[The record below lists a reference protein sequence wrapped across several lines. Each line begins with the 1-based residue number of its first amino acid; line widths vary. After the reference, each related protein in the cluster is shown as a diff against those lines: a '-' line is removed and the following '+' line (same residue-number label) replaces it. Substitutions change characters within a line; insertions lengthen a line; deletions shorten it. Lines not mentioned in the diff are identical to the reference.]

1 MKRVVDY
8 IDRDEKAKNIR
19 EFLHEHS
26 EEVLINYIFIKYPR
40 ICSNEEFLDFAA
52 KQYKEYKN
60 EKENYRIS

>member
-26 EEVLINYIFIKYPR
+26 EEVLINYIFIKYPK
-40 ICSNEEFLDFAA
+40 ICASEKFLDFAA

-60 EKENYRIS
+60 DKSLRSK